1 MKSTSSSP
9 PSTPLSPT
17 TAMRPPHSGR
27 WPRTARLV
35 WRERHDVDEN
45 GESIFIWDEV
55 WTRPSRKFGRSKE
68 GRLRQVAQIPF
79 LAPHFPR
86 LLRANGQNGV
96 MTLARPDFER
106 RASLA
111 DLDLATVRR
120 LRAELRAIYSAM
132 YDNSIAYVFAPD
144 GFDVVSRR
152 ASAGWHIWIDGWSQ
166 ASRHKVRE
174 MGSKK
179 TAYFVE
185 MEAEQ
190 LQKIDEHFA
199 PFESRAKQKISAIIN
214 HDPI

>member
-35 WRERHDVDEN
+35 WRERIDVDEK
-45 GESIFIWDEV
+45 GESIFVWDEV

-68 GRLRQVAQIPF
+68 GRLRQVAQIPS

-86 LLRANGQNGV
+86 LLKANGQNGV
-96 MTLARPDFER
+96 LTLARPNFER
-106 RASLA
+106 KASLA

-132 YDNSIAYVFAPD
+132 YDNSIAYVFSPD
-144 GFDVVSRR
+144 GFDVVSTR
-152 ASAGWHIWIDGWSQ
+152 ASSGWRIWIDGWNH

-174 MGSKK
+174 TGSKK

-190 LQKIDEHFA
+190 LQKIDEYFS